1 MEKLNYFKS
10 KIRDMLWSYK
20 HFQYKIEIIP
30 DNPNPDSLRDNIVYV
45 VGSKNYIKWG
55 YMKCPC
61 GCGDTIM
68 LSLNEKAYPS
78 WSIKQDKIGRATISP
93 SVNKLDGCKSH
104 FFIRKG
110 KLIWATFND
119 Y

>member
-1 MEKLNYFKS
+1 MKKLKYFKS
-10 KIRDMLWSYK
+10 KLRDMLWSFK
-20 HFQYKIEIIP
+20 QFQYKIEIIP
-30 DNPNPDSLRDNIVYV
+30 DNPNPDSLKENIIYV
-45 VGSKNYIKWG
+45 VGGKNYIKWG

-61 GCGDTIM
+61 GCGDLIM
-68 LSLNEKAYPS
+68 LSLIKSSFPS
-78 WSIKQDKIGRATISP
+78 WTIKQDKIGRATIYP
-93 SVNKLDGCKSH
+93 SINKLNGCRSH